1 MYFFLSGGSCFIQAI
16 VAWSKNV
23 FNFKVVMFTVDVG
36 RLLKWFLCYLEYY
49 LLLLNIEL
57 PTRDQ
62 NLNLQKNEIINL
74 NSGIDGL
81 NRLYNFCKKKEER
94 KMYFPFKTNKNTQTY
109 IFIPQ
114 RRATIETP
122 LYSSLLESFQGQIYE
137 IFYVVLCRRECQ
149 QSSLFRDSL

>member
-1 MYFFLSGGSCFIQAI
+1 MFRD
-16 VAWSKNV
+16 
-23 FNFKVVMFTVDVG
+23 FKVIFI
-36 RLLKWFLCYLEYY
+36 YLEYY

-81 NRLYNFCKKKEER
+81 NRLYNFRKKKEER
-94 KMYFPFKTNKNTQTY
+94 KYFPFKTNKNTQTF

-149 QSSLFRDSL
+149 QSS